1 MIWLYL
7 TSGLFLG
14 WVLGAN
20 DAANLFGTAV
30 GTRMLRFRTAA
41 MVGSVFVVIGAVA
54 GAHGTAKTLGRLG
67 AIDALPGAFMVALAA
82 AASVFFLLMKIGLP
96 VSITQAI
103 VGAIVGWNLFTGRP
117 TDLKTLT
124 QLLSSWLISPLLAG
138 LIAAG
143 LFLLARSS
151 VAGLK
156 IHLLE
161 VDGWTRSGL
170 LAAGAFGA
178 FSLGQNDIAN
188 VMGVFVRVSPF
199 PETTVLGPLT
209 ATSVDMLFLL
219 GGLAIATGIC
229 TYSRR
234 VMLKVGSGL
243 ASLSPLAALV
253 VVLSAALVLFLF
265 GSPELQRVLKY
276 LHLPGWPLVPISAT
290 QAVVGAIVGIS
301 LVRRSGIRMKA
312 LGDIVLGW
320 VVAPLLALA
329 IALVG
334 LFVLQN
340 VFELPV
346 SKAPRAGTTGP
357 RAAGP
362 DRSHRLLSSFAVAG
376 PSNTRRLE
384 MERTE
389 FRSTPLPGGLA

>member
-30 GTRMLRFRTAA
+30 GTRMLKFRTAA
-41 MVGSVFVVIGAVA
+41 LVGSAVGVVGAVA
-54 GAHGTAKTLGRLG
+54 GAHGTSKTLGRLG

-82 AASVFFLLMKIGLP
+82 AISVFVLLMKIGLP

-117 TDLKTLT
+117 TDIKTLT
-124 QLLSSWLISPLLAG
+124 QLLSTWLISPILAG
-138 LIAAG
+138 IIAAL

-151 VAGLK
+151 VSGLK

-161 VDGWTRSGL
+161 VDGITRSGL

-178 FSLGQNDIAN
+178 FSLGLNDIAN

-199 PETTVLGPLT
+199 PETTVLGPFQ
-209 ATSVDMLFLL
+209 ATSVEMLFLL

-234 VMLKVGSGL
+234 VMMKVGTGL

-253 VVLSAALVLFLF
+253 VVLSAALVLFLV
-265 GSPELQRVLKY
+265 GSPDLQRGLKA
-276 LHLPGWPLVPISAT
+276 LGLPGWPLVPISAT
-290 QAVVGAIVGIS
+290 QAVVGAILGIS
-301 LVRRSGIRMKA
+301 LVRRSAIRTKA
-312 LGDIVLGW
+312 LGDILLGW
-320 VVAPLLALA
+320 LVAPLMALA

-346 SKAPRAGTTGP
+346 SKAPRPAAATGRVPGTP
-357 RAAGP
+357 AI
-362 DRSHRLLSSFAVAG
+362 
-376 PSNTRRLE
+376 
-384 MERTE
+384 
-389 FRSTPLPGGLA
+389 